1 MKEKRNV
8 LLLSDLKDIHTQGK
22 AKCFVIVLSKSCFER
37 ITKTNNMSKDR
48 LSLSQQDGQL

>member
-1 MKEKRNV
+1 MNFLFLWFLFFWVKEKRNV

-37 ITKTNNMSKDR
+37 ITKWLTEMV
-48 LSLSQQDGQL
+48 